1 MPPVNPDVASGSP
14 RTRPPPPPGAP
25 PAATP
30 QLRPAHSEA
39 YEADFAAAQVTKLS
53 PSARSGGPR
62 AAMVGG
68 RAGALLAADDD
79 EAVAAE
85 EFARRCDEFD
95 SKGEAAAAVEE
106 GAAAAVDGEAR
117 PCLRA
122 DSVENRK
129 AAAEEEAAARRA
141 KAEAKAVKIAEAA
154 AARREAAAR
163 KLEEE
168 ADERARALKDEEAA
182 RAAEVAKVRAAE
194 AKAKEKA
201 AAAHAAAHA
210 ALRES
215 EVAPYADSLQEQ
227 CAVAGRADSA
237 AQAWK
242 EKATKG
248 NFVVDTDAVARWRA
262 DRRGGLAALSAAA
275 CASQLRALTK
285 ARGNPLLPAALLNA
299 KEELELRQVKAH
311 VSTVDWALFV
321 ALLHHLRH
329 LSISARELRRS
340 DVCTLLL
347 PSLLPTSGL
356 DDFNAAYSKAARA
369 FDAVIP
375 KGGAPLPDWATAAP
389 SPARPAPSAAAVDEV
404 VDPLEMSYGG
414 SEIPSEL
421 ELSSSGVMKASP
433 LRGAGGG
440 FGTRAGAWRRARRRR
455 RRQRGATRMRRRS
468 IPSSLRSR
476 LRRRRRSRPLWS
488 PPPSRRRRRPS
499 RRRQRRRGRLA
510 AGRPAAAA
518 SRI

>member
-1 MPPVNPDVASGSP
+1 M
-14 RTRPPPPPGAP
+14 
-25 PAATP
+25 
-30 QLRPAHSEA
+30 
-39 YEADFAAAQVTKLS
+39 
-53 PSARSGGPR
+53 
-62 AAMVGG
+62 
-68 RAGALLAADDD
+68 
-79 EAVAAE
+79 
-85 EFARRCDEFD
+85 
-95 SKGEAAAAVEE
+95 
-106 GAAAAVDGEAR
+106 
-117 PCLRA
+117 
-122 DSVENRK
+122 
-129 AAAEEEAAARRA
+129 
-141 KAEAKAVKIAEAA
+141 
-154 AARREAAAR
+154 
-163 KLEEE
+163 
-168 ADERARALKDEEAA
+168 
-182 RAAEVAKVRAAE
+182 
-194 AKAKEKA
+194 
-201 AAAHAAAHA
+201 
-210 ALRES
+210 
-215 EVAPYADSLQEQ
+215 
-227 CAVAGRADSA
+227 AGRADSA

-389 SPARPAPSAAAVDEV
+389 SPARPAPAAAAVDEV

-440 FGTRAGAWRRARRRR
+440 FGRGRPAWRRARRRR
-455 RRQRGATRMRRRS
+455 RRRRGATRMRRRVFLEFEES
-468 IPSSLRSR
+468 SAPEATLETVVVAAAEPPAAPPSAGVGVVEAVWPRVGRRRRHEYDARRRRLHAASRLGRGARRR
-476 LRRRRRSRPLWS
+476 LRRS
-488 PPPSRRRRRPS
+488 PWH
-499 RRRQRRRGRLA
+499 
-510 AGRPAAAA
+510 
-518 SRI
+518 